1 MFTLLSVILLGFF
14 LGMRHAT
21 DADHVVAV
29 TTIVSR
35 ERSIRSAAWIG
46 AVWGFGHT
54 LTIIAVGGAIILF
67 GLVIPPRLGMSME
80 FSVALMLIVLGT
92 WNLKGF
98 LGLVGSDGA
107 HSHSHGDYTHSH
119 AHNHRGHGHRE
130 AHTSQGWLDRHFG
143 KLRLYQAMRPLV
155 VGVVHGLAG
164 SAAVALLVIPIIPNP
179 FWAMVYLLVFG
190 MGTIAGMMLIT
201 AVIALPVS
209 YTATRSAAFHHR
221 LGLAS
226 GFLSVGFGLFMV
238 FEIGF
243 VQGLF
248 TK

>member
-1 MFTLLSVILLGFF
+1 
-14 LGMRHAT
+14 
-21 DADHVVAV
+21 
-29 TTIVSR
+29 
-35 ERSIRSAAWIG
+35 
-46 AVWGFGHT
+46 
-54 LTIIAVGGAIILF
+54 
-67 GLVIPPRLGMSME
+67 
-80 FSVALMLIVLGT
+80 
-92 WNLKGF
+92 
-98 LGLVGSDGA
+98 
-107 HSHSHGDYTHSH
+107 
-119 AHNHRGHGHRE
+119 
-130 AHTSQGWLDRHFG
+130 
-143 KLRLYQAMRPLV
+143 MRPLV

-190 MGTIAGMMLIT
+190 IGTIAGMMLIT
-201 AVIALPVS
+201 AAIALPVS
-209 YTATRSAAFHHR
+209 YTATRSAVFHHR